1 MKNETHTSSND
12 KNENFDIS
20 VLENRVFA
28 LEQFLGSSANTLDMD
43 AASFQYQSPG
53 SLGGKNDIFSSSGSV
68 FPLVDSITRWY
79 YYYLRFFFLLFWS
92 VLDFFFHMN
101 AFILSI

>member
-68 FPLVDSITRWY
+68 FPLIDSITR
-79 YYYLRFFFLLFWS
+79 
-92 VLDFFFHMN
+92 
-101 AFILSI
+101 